1 MTTKYMVVIV
11 TEDERLAK
19 AVYRAYAE
27 NEEEAKEEGGTKVS
41 LYEATNPAV
50 PSMMVCIAANGEK
63 AP

>member
-27 NEEEAKEEGGTKVS
+27 NEEEAKEEGGVTRGVRSTRSSMRGTAMVS
-41 LYEATNPAV
+41 KLSRRNF
-50 PSMMVCIAANGEK
+50 CL
-63 AP
+63 